1 MLNRDKINEI
11 RQPHW
16 VCSSKRTRKDLAWEP
31 RTAFKDGVLVT
42 ARWYQDNG
50 WL

>member
-16 VCSSKRTRKDLAWEP
+16 VCSSARTRKDLHWEP
-31 RTAFKDGVLVT
+31 RVNLREGMAIA